1 MSDATWKIRQRK
13 NGPQRVSGKDTAAQ
27 DQFELVVT
35 VKSEHRPR
43 IVRQWQGE
51 INVDQFG
58 NQHMRYISLV
68 KTSRANE
75 ANDADATDAMDEE
88 PIVQQLNLYKIM
100 NTTDDTETLF
110 TKIANYC
117 DRFTQDMESKLV
129 ERKEKE
135 RRNEQKVRTTLLR
148 LAELEDEGTHDAA
161 PSREET

>member
-1 MSDATWKIRQRK
+1 MSTSSAI
-13 NGPQRVSGKDTAAQ
+13 
-27 DQFELVVT
+27 
-35 VKSEHRPR
+35 
-43 IVRQWQGE
+43 
-51 INVDQFG
+51 
-58 NQHMRYISLV
+58 QHMRYISLV

-129 ERKEKE
+129 EREEKE
-135 RRNEQKVRTTLLR
+135 RRGERQKVRTTLLR
-148 LAELEDEGTHDAA
+148 LAELEDEGTHDGA

>member
-35 VKSEHRPR
+35 VKSEHRPG

-129 ERKEKE
+129 EREEKE